1 MKKTILA
8 LTLLVVMFSA
18 GYLISSSGGKTGSAQ
33 SGCSCHGIPSAGSST
48 ISLTTNPDIF
58 TGDGFVPGETYTLN
72 ITINGSGFRSAVGFN
87 LEVSGGTLVNPG
99 NNVQILSNEATHTNP
114 SSSEPWQ
121 VDWQA
126 SEADSVIFYFA
137 GNWANGDGGTSGDD
151 PTEPWMRVGFKQ
163 TTSVTEFE
171 PGNVQAF
178 QLFQNYPNPFNSETK
193 IRYQIAASGA
203 VELKVFDVLGKLV
216 YETQQSHASAGH
228 YQFTWNG
235 TNSIGENLPSGV
247 YFYQVKNHKNDVRI
261 QKLLLIK

>member
-1 MKKTILA
+1 MKKSILA
-8 LTLLVVMFSA
+8 ITLLMVMFSA
-18 GYLISSSGGKTGSAQ
+18 GYLIPSSGGKTGRAQ
-33 SGCSCHGIPSAGSST
+33 SGCTCHGIPSEGSST
-48 ISLTTNPDIF
+48 ISLTANPEIF
-58 TGDGFVPGETYTLN
+58 SGDGFVPGETYTLN

-87 LEVSGGTLVNPG
+87 LEVSGGTLANPG
-99 NNVQILSNEATHTNP
+99 NNVQILGNEATHTNP
-114 SSSEPWQ
+114 FSSEPWQ

-126 SEADSVIFYFA
+126 PEADSVVFYFT
-137 GNWANGDGGTSGDD
+137 GNWANGDGGTGGDD
-151 PTEPWMRVGFKQ
+151 PTEPAMPVGYKQ

-203 VELKVFDVLGKLV
+203 VELKIFDVLGNSV
-216 YETQQSHASAGH
+216 HETQQSHVGPGH

-235 TNSIGENLPSGV
+235 TKSSGENLPSGV
-247 YFYQVKNHKNDVRI
+247 YFYQVKYDNKNVQT